1 MFFLAS
7 VAVRVVM
14 AYALTY
20 SLKVS
25 RQDHSWKK
33 NPVTDLSRLDWLY
46 PVLED
51 SEHDQKFRVGYW
63 TPKTCPS
70 LFRLLAPRWTG
81 FPHKRRNCAPA
92 HPPLAQ
98 SHFASGW
105 EGLTPSS
112 KTRTGWDLVPLRPS
126 PDLIF
131 FRLRLGGTHPVLE
144 DSDGVGFETIR
155 Y

>member
-20 SLKVS
+20 LLKVS
-25 RQDHSWKK
+25 RQDQSWKK
-33 NPVTDLSRLDWLY
+33 NPVTELSRLDWLY

-51 SEHDQKFRVGYW
+51 SEPDQKFRVGYW

-70 LFRLLAPRWTG
+70 LFMLLAPRWTG

-105 EGLTPSS
+105 EGLTPSARTRNS
-112 KTRTGWDLVPLRPS
+112 KIRGVNARARKRTISPL
-126 PDLIF
+126 
-131 FRLRLGGTHPVLE
+131 GKVMA
-144 DSDGVGFETIR
+144 
-155 Y
+155 